1 MTICTIVIPTHNRDD
16 LLVRAVQSALQ
27 ACPADGEVLVVD
39 DKSIVPAAQV
49 LAAETDP
56 RLRVIVNTGPK
67 GAASTRNLGVSSASG
82 DVVFFLDDDDEILP
96 GYCERVLCP
105 DGPASNAEWGFS
117 SILVRQQGV
126 AVDIWRQRK
135 RIKRGVVPSSA
146 RVRDIVAAT
155 GDGFWIRKERFER
168 VGAFDPE
175 QIIDEDTDLCVRLL
189 GLGLCPWYEPEPGM
203 LVYRGIST
211 SGNGG
216 QQLTSSTPDL
226 AGLKCYFRTF
236 ERNVFRFD
244 LYSPVRWFLATRYI
258 RRSVRT
264 LGFADSVK
272 FALRVGPALVSG
284 LLCLYVLVKSLAFSA
299 RLYRES
305 LRW

>member
-27 ACPADGEVLVVD
+27 ACPAGGEVLVVD
-39 DKSIVPAAQV
+39 DKSIIPATQV
-49 LAAETDP
+49 LAAEMDP

-67 GAASTRNLGVSSASG
+67 GAASTRNLGVAAATG

-105 DGPASNAEWGFS
+105 DGPASHAEWGFS
-117 SILVRQQGV
+117 SILVRQHGV

-135 RIKRGVVPSSA
+135 RLKRGVVPSSA

-203 LVYRGIST
+203 LVYRST
-211 SGNGG
+211 NIGA
-216 QQLTSSTPDL
+216 QLTTSTPQSTGLACYRRTHDKNVDRFKNFSAMHLFLTTRYLRRVVKCGESGL
-226 AGLKCYFRTF
+226 AGAFVRSQTSWAWALFLECYVMLKR
-236 ERNVFRFD
+236 
-244 LYSPVRWFLATRYI
+244 I
-258 RRSVRT
+258 RHR
-264 LGFADSVK
+264 
-272 FALRVGPALVSG
+272 
-284 LLCLYVLVKSLAFSA
+284 
-299 RLYRES
+299 
-305 LRW
+305 